1 MFNREITMSYHTIPL
16 RMATTKKTRN
26 NNTGEDV
33 EKRGNLRTVGGNVNW
48 FSHFGKQYGSYQK
61 NKNRATY
68 LTYLGSSVKWRVR
81 PDLQTLQKKV

>member
-1 MFNREITMSYHTIPL
+1 MSYHTIPL

-48 FSHFGKQYGSYQK
+48 FSQFGKQYGSY
-61 NKNRATY
+61 
-68 LTYLGSSVKWRVR
+68 
-81 PDLQTLQKKV
+81 

>member
-48 FSHFGKQYGSYQK
+48 FSQFGKQYGSY
-61 NKNRATY
+61 
-68 LTYLGSSVKWRVR
+68 
-81 PDLQTLQKKV
+81 